1 METLGRHPVIVV
13 GGGLSGLGAAVEL
26 SGAGVPVLLLEQR
39 PVLGGR
45 ARSFRDA
52 TTGDEIDNGQHL
64 LIAGYSRTLAFLDR
78 VGSRHLVDV
87 QRQPLLQF
95 HHPTRG
101 FVDFRL
107 PHLPSP
113 LHIVWGILRT
123 PMLSLR
129 DRYALLRGG
138 AALMTEKPDMAAGM
152 TITQWLRAHRQ
163 PGEVCRCFWEP
174 LAVAIMNERAD
185 RAPARL
191 FLDAL
196 RQAFLRHR
204 HDAALVFPRAGLSRL
219 FAEPAQV
226 FVEQHGGEVRC
237 NADVVRVAVHDGR
250 ATEVVMKDGT
260 VLPCSAVILTV
271 SAGQLPLLLPGA
283 PGAGIST
290 MADAAA
296 SPIVSIHLWME
307 HQRMDLQ
314 RMDHQWMGPQWLGPQ
329 WIGYE
334 ALGLIGRR
342 IQWVFRRERHL
353 SLVISAAYE
362 FVDLSNEELIAI
374 AVEDLRS
381 VFGKGV
387 QEPFHAVVIREKK
400 ATFAATPGNA
410 GNRPGPTTG
419 VTNMFLGGDWTDT
432 GLPATIEG
440 AILSGQRAARLA
452 AGFIA
457 IE

>member
-1 METLGRHPVIVV
+1 VETRGRQPVIIV
-13 GGGLSGLGAAVEL
+13 GGGLSGLAAAVEL
-26 SGAGVPVLLLEQR
+26 SVAGVPVLLLEQK

-52 TTGDEIDNGQHL
+52 VTGDEIDNGQHL

-95 HHPTRG
+95 HHPARG

-113 LHIVWGILRT
+113 LHIVWGILHT
-123 PMLSLR
+123 PLLSLH

-138 AALMTEKPDMAAGM
+138 AALMMEKPEMAAGM
-152 TITQWLRAHRQ
+152 TIAQWLRAHRQ

-185 RAPARL
+185 RAPACL

-204 HDAALVFPRAGLSRL
+204 HDAALVFPRVGLSRL
-219 FAEPAQV
+219 FADPAKAY
-226 FVEQHGGEVRC
+226 VEQHGGEVRC
-237 NADVVRVAVHDGR
+237 NADVVRVALHDGR
-250 ATEVVMKDGT
+250 ATEVVLKDGT
-260 VLPCSAVILTV
+260 LLPCSAVILTV
-271 SAGQLPLLLPGA
+271 PAGRLPLLLPEAFGTGA
-283 PGAGIST
+283 ST

-296 SPIVSIHLWME
+296 SPIISIHLWMN
-307 HQRMDLQ
+307 HQW
-314 RMDHQWMGPQWLGPQ
+314 MDHQCMDR
-329 WIGYE
+329 E

-362 FVDLSNEELIAI
+362 FVDLSNGELTAI

-381 VFGKGV
+381 VFGKAV
-387 QEPFHAVVIREKK
+387 QDPSHAVVIREKK
-400 ATFAATPGNA
+400 ATFAATPGNERT
-410 GNRPGPTTG
+410 RPGPATG
-419 VTNMFLGGDWTDT
+419 VTNVFLGGDWTDT

-452 AGFIA
+452 AVSLQLNLGMA
-457 IE
+457 IL

>member
-1 METLGRHPVIVV
+1 METPGRHPVIIV

-26 SGAGVPVLLLEQR
+26 SGAGVPVLLLEQK

-64 LIAGYSRTLAFLDR
+64 LIAGYSHTLAFLDR

-87 QRQPLLQF
+87 QKQPLLRF
-95 HHPTRG
+95 HHPARG
-101 FVDFRL
+101 FVHFRL

-123 PMLSLR
+123 PLLSLH

-138 AALMTEKPDMAAGM
+138 AALMMEKPEMEAGM
-152 TITQWLRAHRQ
+152 TIDQWLRAHRQ
-163 PGEVCRCFWEP
+163 PREVCRCFWEP

-204 HDAALVFPRAGLSRL
+204 HDAALVFPRVGLSRL
-219 FAEPAQV
+219 FAEPAQAYV
-226 FVEQHGGEVRC
+226 GQHGGEVRC
-237 NADVVRVAVHDGR
+237 NADVVRIAVHDGR
-250 ATEVVMKDGT
+250 ATEVVLKDGT
-260 VLPCSAVILTV
+260 VLPCSALILTV
-271 SAGQLPLLLPGA
+271 PAGRLPFLLPGA
-283 PGAGIST
+283 FGAGIST

-296 SPIVSIHLWME
+296 SPIISIHLWMD
-307 HQRMDLQ
+307 HQW
-314 RMDHQWMGPQWLGPQ
+314 MDHQW
-329 WIGYE
+329 IGCE

-362 FVDLSNEELIAI
+362 FVDLSNEELTAI

-387 QEPFHAVVIREKK
+387 QDPFHAVVIREKK

-410 GNRPGPTTG
+410 CNRPGPTTG

-440 AILSGQRAARLA
+440 AILSGRRAARLA
-452 AGFIA
+452 AVSLQLNLGMA
-457 IE
+457 ILS